1 MKKFIVFILLGAAL
15 LVPVLLKIFA
25 NTRKEKPSLVQTGH
39 QPVMAECM
47 IAGNTLVELP
57 FTAVGKTRAN
67 ERVELVSEISGR
79 LVSIHFHE
87 GSRVKKGDLLF
98 HLDDAEWIAELSKI
112 QARLDLARETEE
124 RHRLLLESGGISRQV
139 FDEIT
144 SQRRILEAEEQILR
158 VRIEKAN
165 IRAPFDGF
173 IGIRNVSEGAFL
185 SPGTVL
191 TVLED
196 LERLR
201 LEFTVPEVYA
211 AAIRQGDRVSFRAE
225 GIPGL
230 QEAVI
235 RAYDPSVSEKTGN
248 LRVLAHVEKP
258 DPALRAGVAVSV
270 HVRTASPAPAIYVPT
285 QALVP
290 IPGGYT
296 VFALEDGKATVRK
309 VTTGIRSDNRVE
321 VVSGINP
328 GDSILVTGFMRI
340 RPGVP
345 VKIVKVWQ
353 HEPVVNLH

>member
-25 NTRKEKPSLVQTGH
+25 NTRKEKPPLVQTSQ

-47 IAGNTLVELP
+47 IAGNTFVDLP
-57 FTAVGKTRAN
+57 FTAVGKTRAY

-79 LVSIHFHE
+79 LVSIHFRE

-98 HLDDAEWIAELSKI
+98 HLDAAEWIAERSKI
-112 QARLDLARETEE
+112 MASLDLARKTEE
-124 RHRLLLESGGISRQV
+124 RNRVLLDSGSISRQV
-139 FDEIT
+139 FDEIVT
-144 SQRRILEAEEQILR
+144 RRKTLEAEEQMLH
-158 VRIEKAN
+158 VRIEKAK
-165 IRAPFDGF
+165 ILAPFDGY

-185 SPGTVL
+185 SPGKVL
-191 TVLED
+191 AVLED
-196 LERLR
+196 LDRLR

-211 AAIRQGDRVSFRAE
+211 TSIRQGDRVSFRVE

-230 QEAVI
+230 HEAVI
-235 RAYDPSVSEKTGN
+235 QAFDPSVNEKTGN
-248 LRVLAHVEKP
+248 LRVVALVENP
-258 DPALRAGVAVSV
+258 DPALKAGVAVSV

-309 VTTGIRSDNRVE
+309 VTTGIRTDNRVE
-321 VVSGINP
+321 IVSGVNP
-328 GDSILVTGFMRI
+328 GDSILVTGFMRV
-340 RPGVP
+340 RPGAP

-353 HEPVVNLH
+353 HEPFVNLH